1 MFKQL
6 LVLCFLS
13 MILVTCTSLDKSG
26 GIVDNPTVGSKE
38 GSDVLFDQTIN
49 SATDNTKKIASSA
62 K

>member
-1 MFKQL
+1 
-6 LVLCFLS
+6 